1 MNSDE
6 RKQRFVV
13 RGHEFRLVQVE
24 LENCVG
30 YTDGDAQ
37 DKVDSWV
44 WGSKDSYGVEVE
56 LAEISLPSAPGF
68 AYAK

>member
-6 RKQRFVV
+6 RKQRSVV
-13 RGHEFRLVQVE
+13 RGGHEFRLVQVE

-37 DKVDSWV
+37 DKVD
-44 WGSKDSYGVEVE
+44 
-56 LAEISLPSAPGF
+56 
-68 AYAK
+68 